1 LFQRKEKNE
10 SHHRRRGHHDID
22 YDACRRPIRAVV
34 RLFQAPSA
42 LKAKS
47 KKTEATRSY
56 AREYRVSPYSFNP
69 AHDVYV
75 NGNYV
80 GSDPDPR
87 VRATLKNEER
97 SQGGMR

>member
-1 LFQRKEKNE
+1 MRV
-10 SHHRRRGHHDID
+10 II
-22 YDACRRPIRAVV
+22 AAVV
-34 RLFQAPSA
+34 ITTLITMPAVAQYGPSSGYSKPPSA